1 MTFQLFL
8 TVQELYQNDPETSVP
23 HAIELKQPLERPA
36 LAACETLGL
45 IFPIVTARSAFEVAK
60 NQLNRAAVF

>member
-23 HAIELKQPLERPA
+23 HAIELKQPLETPA
-36 LAACETLGL
+36 LAAFETLGL
-45 IFPIVTARSAFEVAK
+45 IFLIVTARIAFELAK
-60 NQLNRAAVF
+60 NQLNRVPVF